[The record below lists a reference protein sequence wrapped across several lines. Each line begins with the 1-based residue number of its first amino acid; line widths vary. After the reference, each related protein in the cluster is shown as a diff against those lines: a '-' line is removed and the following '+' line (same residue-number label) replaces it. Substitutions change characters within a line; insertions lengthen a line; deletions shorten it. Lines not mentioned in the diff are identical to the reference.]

1 MGHAIKRA
9 SLGDPAD
16 MPTWQKGNVDA
27 RHSRLRING
36 NTGKP
41 CDVEESHYAQEP
53 AVLLLDLY
61 VVAGKR
67 RI

>member
-1 MGHAIKRA
+1 
-9 SLGDPAD
+9 

-41 CDVEESHYAQEP
+41 CDVDGSHYAQEP